1 MIAMFNNEDEL
12 KAQEVL
18 LDELRNL
25 FRHEYFLKA
34 EGWYSEAEFLQAVLD
49 AISDYLEK
57 LLQK

>member
-1 MIAMFNNEDEL
+1 MFNNEDEL

-34 EGWYSEAEFLQAVLD
+34 EG
-49 AISDYLEK
+49 
-57 LLQK
+57 